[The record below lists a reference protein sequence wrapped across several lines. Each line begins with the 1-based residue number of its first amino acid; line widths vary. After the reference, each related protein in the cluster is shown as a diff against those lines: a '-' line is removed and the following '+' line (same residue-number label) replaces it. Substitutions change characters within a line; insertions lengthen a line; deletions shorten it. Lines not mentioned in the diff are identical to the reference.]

1 MFIQNLINYDL
12 TGVKE
17 IRCSEEFYA
26 GLYPQVESSVIGH
39 NLYFKSIPVIV
50 DKSIRITREC
60 NIVYISEKKS
70 LANSLTNELNELIP
84 KLEKARSSSDFS
96 SYNTILKSYREIV
109 YLMKDLGLKYIN

>member
-60 NIVYISEKKS
+60 NIIYISENKS

-84 KLEKARSSSDFS
+84 VLENARLSSDFNL
-96 SYNTILKSYREIV
+96 YNNILKSYREIMC
-109 YLMKDLGLKYIN
+109 LMKNLG